1 MNRKNKI
8 VPALAIGAVAL
19 VVASGVTRCTLSD
32 GGAEPTEPSPAQE
45 VQSETNLPSPGGQ
58 EAGAAAQGGFADLKN
73 TSWESEDGK
82 SALSIIEGALIENG
96 KGGSS
101 IIYYTVDSES
111 REGSELTVTL
121 SVSSSMTGDEEK
133 TIAVV
138 REGLDGSAEISCDK
152 LSCKY
157 LRKAASIA
165 GPLDLTDATNELFDE
180 FGMGEDEFV
189 SVLSD
194 YARGSYPG
202 AKTAAWSKEVWIDFG
217 SGTRLTNFTL
227 DDAASTIVCVQLDS
241 DGKLDVL

>member
-1 MNRKNKI
+1 MKRKNKI
-8 VPALAIGAVAL
+8 MAALAIGAVAL
-19 VVASGVTRCTLSD
+19 VVASGITRCALTDES
-32 GGAEPTEPSPAQE
+32 AEPTEAYSSQE
-45 VQSETNLPSPGGQ
+45 AQSETSLPSSAAPN
-58 EAGAAAQGGFADLKN
+58 AGAVAQGGFADLKN

-82 SALSIIEGALIENG
+82 SALSIIEGALIESG
-96 KGGSS
+96 EGGSS

-111 REGSELTVTL
+111 REGAELTATL

-138 REGLDGSAEISCDK
+138 REGENGTAEISCDK

-165 GPLDLTDATNELFDE
+165 GPLVLTDATNELFDE
-180 FGMGEDEFV
+180 FGKGEDEFV

-194 YARGSYPG
+194 YARGAYPG
-202 AKTAAWSKEVWIDFG
+202 AKSATWSKEVWIDFG

-241 DGKLDVL
+241 GGKLGVL